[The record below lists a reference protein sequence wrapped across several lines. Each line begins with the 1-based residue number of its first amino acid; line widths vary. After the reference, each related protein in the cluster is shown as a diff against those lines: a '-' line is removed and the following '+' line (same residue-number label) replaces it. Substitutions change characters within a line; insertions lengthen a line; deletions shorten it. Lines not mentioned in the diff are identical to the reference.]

1 MRKNEKNNLDERQ
14 EQILLQIEHRG
25 CWFAFWGLLAVLVVE
40 VFIFHMEPKAVA
52 GEWIIFMCL
61 ALYLNF
67 ACMKNKIW
75 DRRLKPDLKT
85 NLSISVIAAVA
96 VGALMAIGVWINY
109 PDKPLGALAAGI
121 ITPIFVFIP
130 CFFLLTISAKK
141 LKKDIQKEE
150 AEDME
155 CGNHGHGGLL

>member
-1 MRKNEKNNLDERQ
+1 MRRNEMSNLDERQ

-25 CWFAFWGLLAVLVVE
+25 CWFAFWGLLAVLAVE

-75 DRRLKPDLKT
+75 DRRLKPDFKT
-85 NLSISVIAAVA
+85 NLSVSAIAAVA
-96 VGALMAIGVWINY
+96 VGAIMAIGVWINN

-121 ITPIFVFIP
+121 MIAFFIFVP
-130 CFFLLTISAKK
+130 CILLLTISASK

-150 AEDME
+150 AEEME
-155 CGNHGHGGLL
+155 